1 MRSKRFS
8 VGFGA
13 VAALASA
20 IVATPALAGDA
31 TVIDLSYDS
40 IMDMVRPEVHPGIT
54 LHRNFHVTL
63 SERNKVSESRDRE
76 VRNASDSNSM
86 RQVLGGGDSGSFAVW
101 RVVNKDT
108 LERIEHDPQSTKTM
122 IVTLTSPTTCRLDIH
137 DELKP
142 GFNEYAF
149 LRVTTHTIGYFS
161 TYRITGT
168 SCSIR

>member
-1 MRSKRFS
+1 MRLKLLS
-8 VGFGA
+8 VGLGSA
-13 VAALASA
+13 AALLSPFVSA
-20 IVATPALAGDA
+20 PALAGDA

-40 IMDMVRPEVHPGIT
+40 IMDMVRPEVHSGIT

>member
-86 RQVLGGGDSGSFAVW
+86 RQVLGGGD
-101 RVVNKDT
+101 
-108 LERIEHDPQSTKTM
+108 
-122 IVTLTSPTTCRLDIH
+122 
-137 DELKP
+137 
-142 GFNEYAF
+142 
-149 LRVTTHTIGYFS
+149 
-161 TYRITGT
+161 
-168 SCSIR
+168 